1 LSKSKNTIAIWT
13 TQTRKKLSSSRDE
26 SRVEYGAALPDSSS
40 TSSRDLDDSYDVYRQ
55 SQDGEIPPEEAKS
68 VLRK

>member
-1 LSKSKNTIAIWT
+1 MDYPDE
-13 TQTRKKLSSSRDE
+13 KKLSSSRDE

-40 TSSRDLDDSYDVYRQ
+40 TSSRDLDDSYDVYKQ